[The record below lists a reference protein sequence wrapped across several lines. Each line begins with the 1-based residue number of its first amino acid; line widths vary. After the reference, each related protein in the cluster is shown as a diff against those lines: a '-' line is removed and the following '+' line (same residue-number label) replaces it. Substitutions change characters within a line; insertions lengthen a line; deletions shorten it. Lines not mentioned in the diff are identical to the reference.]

1 MTDIVLSKKESV
13 ERCVRQI
20 RSYYQGRHDDI
31 PFETNYLLQDAI
43 AMNLQ
48 RACEQCIDLANHAV
62 KEKKLGLPRES
73 RDGFRLLAERGIVPR
88 ELAGRLERMVG
99 FRNILVH
106 EYQQVQIAVMRDI
119 VEHHLAD
126 LLAFTDHVLAAFFP
140 GVDRPSSPS

>member
-20 RSYYQGRHDDI
+20 RSYYRGRHDDI
-31 PFETNYLLQDAI
+31 PFETNYMLQDAI

-73 RDGFRLLAERGIVPR
+73 RDGFRLLAEHGVVPR
-88 ELAGRLERMVG
+88 ELAGAWNG
-99 FRNILVH
+99 WWDSGTSWSTN
-106 EYQQVQIAVMRDI
+106 
-119 VEHHLAD
+119 
-126 LLAFTDHVLAAFFP
+126 T
-140 GVDRPSSPS
+140 SKCKSP